1 MRARSKTFS
10 GWAMLEW
17 IAGILIVVAL
27 LGMGAWLLRGYLPS
41 GAVSEAIF
49 GHRPERR
56 IGVSETVNV
65 DGRRKLMLIYR
76 DGVEHLVMTGGPIDM
91 VLEQNIQPP
100 RRGSYEPRSEPR
112 GLSAA
117 ENGDAAAQPSFG
129 RARQR
134 TPAAIES

>member
-1 MRARSKTFS
+1 
-10 GWAMLEW
+10 MLEW

-27 LGMGAWLLRGYLPS
+27 LGMGAWLLRCYLPS
-41 GAVSEAIF
+41 GAVTEAIF
-49 GHRPERR
+49 GQRPERR

-76 DGVEHLVMTGGPIDM
+76 DGVEHLIMTGGPIDM

-100 RRGSYEPRSEPR
+100 RRSGGYEARPVSTV
-112 GLSAA
+112 
-117 ENGDAAAQPSFG
+117 ENGDASAQPSFG

-134 TPAAIES
+134 PPAPVES

>member
-1 MRARSKTFS
+1 
-10 GWAMLEW
+10 MLEW

-49 GHRPERR
+49 GQRPERR

-76 DGVEHLVMTGGPIDM
+76 DGVEHLIMTGGPIDM

-100 RRGSYEPRSEPR
+100 RRSAYETRSV
-112 GLSAA
+112 SAA
-117 ENGDAAAQPSFG
+117 ENGDASGQASFG

-134 TPAAIES
+134 TSAPAES